1 MSKLAPCLDAYV
13 FFKSMMFTAGA
24 NKMPSEKDICSCG
37 KSRGKKI
44 ISPAENV
51 LSWKHTWFTQTKKDT
66 AVGFI

>member
-1 MSKLAPCLDAYV
+1 
-13 FFKSMMFTAGA
+13 MMFTAGA
-24 NKMPSEKDICSCG
+24 NKMPSEKEICSCG

-66 AVGFI
+66 AVGLI